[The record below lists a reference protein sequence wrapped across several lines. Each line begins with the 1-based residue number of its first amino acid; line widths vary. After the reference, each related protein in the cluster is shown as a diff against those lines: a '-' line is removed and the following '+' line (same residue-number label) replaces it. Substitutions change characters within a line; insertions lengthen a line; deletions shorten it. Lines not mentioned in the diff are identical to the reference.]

1 MNLKKIFKNKKVIV
15 TGHTGFKGSW
25 LTLCLKY
32 LGAEVLGIS
41 KNIPTKPSNFISSK
55 VYKGIKSKKI
65 NIKDFKKVKKI
76 INQFKPDFI
85 FHLAAQS
92 LVNTSY
98 KDPRDTW
105 QTNLIGT
112 INVLDSIRYLNKK
125 VIAVIITSDKAY
137 KNVEKKEGYKET
149 DLLGGEDP
157 YSASKSSAEIA
168 IQSYYKSYLKRKKNI
183 FLGVARAGNVIGG
196 GDWSKDRLIPDC
208 VRAWS
213 KGKTVF
219 IRNPKSTRPWQH
231 VLEAVWGYIF
241 FSAKLNFK
249 SNLNGQAFN
258 FGPNT
263 SKNFKVIDV
272 IKVIKKYWSHIKYIV
287 QNKKQKKFH
296 ESSLLKLNC
305 KKAKKNLKWKT
316 VLSFEE
322 TIKMTAFWYKNFY
335 KNKKKIREISIDQI
349 NQYDVIF
356 KRRIK

>member
-1 MNLKKIFKNKKVIV
+1 M
-15 TGHTGFKGSW
+15 
-25 LTLCLKY
+25 
-32 LGAEVLGIS
+32 
-41 KNIPTKPSNFISSK
+41 
-55 VYKGIKSKKI
+55 
-65 NIKDFKKVKKI
+65 
-76 INQFKPDFI
+76 
-85 FHLAAQS
+85 
-92 LVNTSY
+92 
-98 KDPRDTW
+98 
-105 QTNLIGT
+105 
-112 INVLDSIRYLNKK
+112 
-125 VIAVIITSDKAY
+125 IITSDKAY

-241 FSAKLNFK
+241 FSAKLNFI